1 MENYHTLALP
11 SNSVHLWFCHYEDI
25 TDSRLIAAYD
35 TLLEP
40 YEKEQQRLK
49 APKDRH
55 QFLITRTLIR
65 TVLSKYDPTVS
76 PSEWRF
82 TKNQYGRP
90 KISPDMTPLPIRF
103 NLTHT
108 KGLIVCGVTLNIAIG
123 VDVEDLSRQ
132 TDRLKIAQR
141 YFSPTMTNALEDL
154 PERQQQQRFFEYWTL
169 SEAYLKGRGIGLFMF
184 PRQFSFHLAED
195 SSIRLSVD
203 SDWDENP
210 TQWQFLIHRINDTY
224 QLAVAVKTT
233 KSLRFK
239 ANNIIPL
246 DCVESLPFPGRTAGN
261 SH

>member
-11 SNSVHLWFCHYEDI
+11 SNSVHLWFCHYDDI
-25 TDSRLIAAYD
+25 TDSRLITAYD

-55 QFLITRTLIR
+55 QFLVTRALVRSI
-65 TVLSKYDPTVS
+65 LSKYDPTVS
-76 PSEWRF
+76 PPGWRF

-90 KISPDMTPLPIRF
+90 EISPDMTPLPIRF

-108 KGLIVCGVTLNIAIG
+108 SGLIVCGVTLDIAIG

-132 TDRLKIAQR
+132 TDRLEIAQR
-141 YFSPTMTNALEDL
+141 YFSTAMTDTLEKL
-154 PERQQQQRFFEYWTL
+154 PEEQQQQRFFEYWTL
-169 SEAYLKGRGIGLFMF
+169 SEAYLKGRGIGLFMSS
-184 PRQFSFHLAED
+184 RQFSFHLAD
-195 SSIRLSVD
+195 DGPITLSVD

-233 KSLRFK
+233 IPLRFK
-239 ANNIIPL
+239 AKNIIPL
-246 DCVESLPFPGRTAGN
+246 DCVESLPFSGKIDCTN
-261 SH
+261 H